1 MSNDYQPAG
10 PTRAE
15 IDAMPGSV
23 VVEFGTNWCGY
34 CQAARPLID
43 AAFADF
49 PDVAHLMIEDGKG
62 RPMGRSFDVKLW
74 PTLVFLSDGRELAR
88 VVRPDDA
95 GVVSQALAEL
105 NATDQSDG

>member
-1 MSNDYQPAG
+1 MSNYQPDG

-34 CQAARPLID
+34 CQAAQKPIEQ
-43 AAFADF
+43 AFADY
-49 PDVAHLMIEDGKG
+49 PNVTRIKIEDGKG
-62 RPMGRSFDVKLW
+62 RPTGRSFGVKLW
-74 PTLVFLSDGRELAR
+74 PTLIFLSDGHELAR